1 MNIGDFVGKWD
12 IHLTQGVDG
21 NTFLQENWA
30 LFIGTDSA
38 LGDLPPKITDDYS
51 VVVGFA
57 LVDPQ
62 DADKPVKISTD
73 PAEGEAGN
81 QPLWLRLTGEQLRW
95 KGYYKGKPLYI
106 YISAAETLEPT
117 IDKSVHLYGSTVYG
131 DPDQVAVWGAGAT
144 PPPPPDPGP

>member
-1 MNIGDFVGKWD
+1 MNIGDFVGRWD

-21 NTFLQENWA
+21 NTFLQEGWD
-30 LFIGTDSA
+30 LFIGTGSA
-38 LGDLPPKITDDYS
+38 SGDLPPKITEDFS

-57 LVDPQ
+57 VIDPQ
-62 DADKPVKISTD
+62 EPDHPVRLSTD
-73 PAEGEAGN
+73 PADGEAGN
-81 QPLWLRLTGEQLRW
+81 QSLWLRLAGEQLRW

-117 IDKSVHLYGSTVYG
+117 LDKSIHLYGSTVWG